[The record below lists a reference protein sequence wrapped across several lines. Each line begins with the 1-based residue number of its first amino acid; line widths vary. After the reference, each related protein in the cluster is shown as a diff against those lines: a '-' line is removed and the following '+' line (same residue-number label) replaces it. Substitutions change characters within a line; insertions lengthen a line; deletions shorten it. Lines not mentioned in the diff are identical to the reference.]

1 MRYAVIMAG
10 GVGQR
15 LWPLSRKHRPKQLLS
30 LVEGKNLLDVAVS
43 RLSGIFENENI
54 YVITNA
60 EYIDDIAAALPR
72 LPAVNIIGEPEGRDT
87 ANAVALGAAILA
99 GKDPEGTM
107 AVFTADHVI
116 RPVPQFAVSVEAA
129 CQAAEADREALVTF
143 GIKPT
148 SPHTG
153 LGYIHCSKASEDQIF
168 DVVGFVEKP
177 DHPTAR
183 RYVED
188 GNYYW
193 NSGMFVWTIPAIQS
207 ALAEFLPDS
216 KDKLTAITRAVA
228 EGTSFTAAMRE
239 IYPQLEKIS
248 IDYAVM
254 EKARKVRMVPLSCQW
269 LDIGSWPAI
278 ANVAEPDDLGNAVIA
293 STTVLLDS
301 CHNVIVSEDDHLLA
315 VIGMD
320 DCVIVHSPDAT
331 LICKKSDSQRLKE
344 MLSMIEKKSPGK
356 YS

>member
-1 MRYAVIMAG
+1 MAG
-10 GVGQR
+10 GIGQR

-30 LVEGKNLLDVAVS
+30 LIDGKSLLDVAVD
-43 RLSGIFENENI
+43 RLSGIFDNENI
-54 YVITNA
+54 YIITNA
-60 EYIDDIAAALPR
+60 EYVADIAAALPQ
-72 LPAVNIIGEPEGRDT
+72 LPPVNIIGEPEGRDT

-99 GKDPEGTM
+99 GKDPDGTM

-116 RPVPQFAVSVEAA
+116 RPVGQFAQSVEVA
-129 CQAAEADREALVTF
+129 CQAAESDRESLVTF

-153 LGYIHCSKASEDQIF
+153 LGYVHCDKASEGEIL

-177 DHPTAR
+177 DHSTAR

-193 NSGMFVWTIPAIQS
+193 NSGMFVWTIQAIQA

-216 KDKLTAITRAVA
+216 RDKLAAVTEA
-228 EGTSFTAAMRE
+228 VSEGSSFTALMGE
-239 IYPQLEKIS
+239 IYPQLQKIS

-254 EKARKVRMVPLSCQW
+254 EKANKVRMVPLSCEW

-278 ANVAEPDDLGNAVIA
+278 ENVAEPDDLGNAVVA

-344 MLSMIEKKSPGK
+344 LLSMIENKSPGK

>member
-10 GVGQR
+10 GIGQR
-15 LWPLSRKHRPKQLLS
+15 LWPLSRKRRPKQLLS
-30 LVEGKNLLDVAVS
+30 LVDGKSLLDVAVE
-43 RLSGIFENENI
+43 RLSGIFDDENI

-60 EYIDDIAAALPR
+60 EYVNDIVAALPQ
-72 LPAVNIIGEPEGRDT
+72 LPGANIIGEPEGRNT

-99 GKDPEGTM
+99 GKDAKGTM

-116 RPVPQFAVSVEAA
+116 RPVDQFAQSVESA
-129 CQAAEADREALVTF
+129 CQAAEGEDDVLVTF

-153 LGYIHCSKASEDQIF
+153 LGYIHCSQASESGIF

-183 RYVED
+183 RYVEN

-193 NSGMFVWTIPAIQS
+193 NSGMFVWAIPSIQN
-207 ALAEFLPDS
+207 ALGEFLPDS
-216 KDKLTAITRAVA
+216 RDKLTAVTRAVA
-228 EGTSFTAAMRE
+228 EGSDFTDIMGE
-239 IYPQLEKIS
+239 IYPQLQKIS

-254 EKARKVRMVPLSCQW
+254 EKAHKVRMVPLSCEW

-278 ANVAEPDDLGNAVIA
+278 ETIAEGDDLGNAVVA
-293 STTVLLDS
+293 STTIMLDS
-301 CHNVIVSEDDHLLA
+301 CRNVIVSEDDHLLA

-344 MLSMIEKKSPGK
+344 MLSMIERKSPGR

>member
-10 GVGQR
+10 GIGQR
-15 LWPLSRKHRPKQLLS
+15 LWPLSRKQRPKQLLS
-30 LVEGKNLLDVAVS
+30 LVDGKSLLDVSVE
-43 RLSGIFENENI
+43 RLSSIFENENI
-54 YVITNA
+54 FIITNA
-60 EYIDDIAAALPR
+60 EYVDDIAAALPQ
-72 LPAVNIIGEPEGRDT
+72 LPPENIIGEPIGRDT
-87 ANAVALGAAILA
+87 SNAVALGAAILA
-99 GKDPEGTM
+99 GKDPDGTM

-116 RPVPQFAVSVEAA
+116 RPVEEFAQCVESA
-129 CQAAEADREALVTF
+129 CQAAEAAGDSLLTF

-153 LGYIHCSKASEDQIF
+153 LGYIHCASTPENGIF

-177 DHPTAR
+177 DHSTAR
-183 RYVED
+183 RYVEE

-193 NSGMFVWTIPAIQS
+193 NSGMFVWTIPAIQA

-216 KDKLTAITRAVA
+216 REKLIPITDAVA
-228 EGTSFTAAMRE
+228 AGTSFTALMGE

-254 EKARKVRMVPLSCQW
+254 EKSSKVRMVPLSCEW

-278 ANVAEPDDLGNAVIA
+278 ENVAEPDDLGNAVVA
-293 STTVLLDS
+293 STTILLDS
-301 CHNVIVSEDDHLLA
+301 CHNVIVSEEDHLLA

-344 MLSMIEKKSPGK
+344 MLSMIERKSPGK

>member
-1 MRYAVIMAG
+1 MRYAAIMAG

-30 LVEGKNLLDVAVS
+30 LVEGKSLLDVAVS
-43 RLSGIFENENI
+43 RLSGVFDSENI
-54 YVITNA
+54 YIITNA
-60 EYIDDIAAALPR
+60 EYVDDIAAALPQ
-72 LPAVNIIGEPEGRDT
+72 LPAENIIGEPIGRDT

-107 AVFTADHVI
+107 AIFTADHVI
-116 RPVPQFAVSVEAA
+116 RPIDKFSETVESA
-129 CQAAEADREALVTF
+129 CRAAEEEPDALVTF

-153 LGYIHCSKASEDQIF
+153 LGYIHCGLSDNDRVFNVK
-168 DVVGFVEKP
+168 GFVEKP
-177 DHPTAR
+177 DRATAR
-183 RYVED
+183 RYVES

-193 NSGMFVWTIPAIQS
+193 NSGMFVWRIGAIQS
-207 ALAEFLPDS
+207 ALERFLPDS
-216 KDKLTAITRAVA
+216 LEKLSPITEAVA
-228 EGTSFTAAMRE
+228 AGEDITELMGE

-254 EKARKVRMVPLSCQW
+254 EKADKVRMVPLYCQW

-278 ANVAEPDDLGNAVIA
+278 ENIAEGDDLGNAVIA

-301 CHNVIVSEDDHLLA
+301 CRNVIVSEDDHLLA

-344 MLSMIEKKSPGK
+344 LLAMIEKKSPGK

>member
-10 GVGQR
+10 GIGQR
-15 LWPLSRKHRPKQLLS
+15 LWPLSRKSRPKQLLS
-30 LVEGKNLLDVAVS
+30 LVDGKSLLDVAVE
-43 RLSGIFENENI
+43 RLSGTFDNENI
-54 YVITNA
+54 YIITNA
-60 EYIDDIAAALPR
+60 EYVDDIAAALPQ
-72 LPAVNIIGEPEGRDT
+72 LPAANIVGEPMGRDT
-87 ANAVALGAAILA
+87 SNAVALAAAILA

-116 RPVPQFAVSVEAA
+116 RPIEKLAQSVESA
-129 CQAAEADREALVTF
+129 CIAAEADADALLTF

-153 LGYIHCSKASEDQIF
+153 LGYIHCAKASEGDIF

-177 DHPTAR
+177 DHSTAR

-193 NSGMFVWTIPAIQS
+193 NSGMFVWTIPAIQA

-216 KDKLTAITRAVA
+216 KTKLTAITELVA
-228 EGTSFTAAMRE
+228 QGSDYTAAMNE

-254 EKARKVRMVPLSCQW
+254 EKARKVRMVPLSCEW

-278 ANVAEPDDLGNAVIA
+278 ENVAEPDDLGNAVIA

-301 CHNVIVSEDDHLLA
+301 CRNVIVSEDDHLLA

-344 MLSMIEKKSPGK
+344 LLSMIETKSPGK

>member
-1 MRYAVIMAG
+1 MRHAVIMAG

-30 LVEGKNLLDVAVS
+30 LVDGKSLLDVAVE
-43 RLSGIFENENI
+43 RLSGIFANENI
-54 YVITNA
+54 YIITNA
-60 EYIDDIAAALPR
+60 EYVSDIAAALPQ
-72 LPAVNIIGEPEGRDT
+72 LPPVNIIGEPEGRDT

-99 GKDPEGTM
+99 GKDANGTM

-116 RPVPQFAVSVEAA
+116 RPVDQFARSVESA
-129 CQAAEADREALVTF
+129 CQAAEAEDDALLTF

-153 LGYIHCSKASEDQIF
+153 LGYVHCGRASESGVF

-177 DHPTAR
+177 DHSTAR

-193 NSGMFVWTIPAIQS
+193 NSGMFVWTIRSIQN
-207 ALAEFLPDS
+207 ALGEFLPDS
-216 KDKLTAITRAVA
+216 REKLAAITRAVA
-228 EGTSFTAAMRE
+228 EGNDYTDIMGE
-239 IYPQLEKIS
+239 IYPQLQKIS

-254 EKARKVRMVPLSCQW
+254 EKAHKVRMVPLSCEW

-278 ANVAEPDDLGNAVIA
+278 ENIAEGDDLGNAVVA
-293 STTVLLDS
+293 STTIMLDS
-301 CHNVIVSEDDHLLA
+301 CRNVIVSEDDHLLA

-344 MLSMIEKKSPGK
+344 MLSMIERKSPGR

>member
-30 LVEGKNLLDVAVS
+30 LVDGKSLLDVAVE
-43 RLSGIFENENI
+43 RLSGIFDNENI

-60 EYIDDIAAALPR
+60 EYVNDIAAALPQ
-72 LPAVNIIGEPEGRDT
+72 LPPVNIIGEPEGRDT

-99 GKDPEGTM
+99 GKDENGTM

-116 RPVPQFAVSVEAA
+116 RPVDQFARSVESA
-129 CQAAEADREALVTF
+129 CQAAEGGDDALVTF

-148 SPHTG
+148 GPHTG
-153 LGYIHCSKASEDQIF
+153 LGYIHCGRASESGVF

-193 NSGMFVWTIPAIQS
+193 NSGMFVWTIPAIQR
-207 ALAEFLPDS
+207 AMDEFLPDS

-228 EGTSFTAAMRE
+228 EGSSFTAIMRE
-239 IYPQLEKIS
+239 IYPQLQKIS

-254 EKARKVRMVPLSCQW
+254 EKAHNVRMVPLSCEW

-278 ANVAEPDDLGNAVIA
+278 ETIAEPDDLGNAVVA
-293 STTVLLDS
+293 GTTVLLDS
-301 CHNVIVSEDDHLLA
+301 CRNVIVSEDDHLLA

-344 MLSMIEKKSPGK
+344 LLSMIENKSPGR

>member
-15 LWPLSRKHRPKQLLS
+15 LWPLSRKSRPKQLLS
-30 LVEGKNLLDVAVS
+30 LVGGKSLLDVAVE
-43 RLSGIFENENI
+43 RLAGIFDNENI
-54 YVITNA
+54 YIITNA
-60 EYIDDIAAALPR
+60 EYVDAIASALPQ
-72 LPAVNIIGEPEGRDT
+72 LPAENIVGEPVGRDT

-116 RPVPQFAVSVEAA
+116 RPVEKFAQSVEAA
-129 CQAAEADREALVTF
+129 CQAAESEPDALVTF

-153 LGYIHCSKASEDQIF
+153 LGYVHCKRESENGIF

-177 DHPTAR
+177 DHSTAR

-188 GNYYW
+188 GNYFW
-193 NSGMFVWTIPAIQS
+193 NSGMFVWTIPAIQGV
-207 ALAEFLPDS
+207 LGEFLPDS
-216 KDKLTAITRAVA
+216 RDKLSAVTQAVA
-228 EGTSFTAAMRE
+228 GGDDFASIMEE
-239 IYPQLEKIS
+239 VYPQLEKIS

-254 EKARKVRMVPLSCQW
+254 EKAPKVRMVPLACEW

-278 ANVAEPDDLGNAVIA
+278 ENVAEPDDLGNAVVA
-293 STTVLLDS
+293 STTIMLDS
-301 CHNVIVSEDDHLLA
+301 CRNVLVSEDDHLLA

-344 MLSMIEKKSPGK
+344 MLSMIEKKSPGR

>member
-1 MRYAVIMAG
+1 MAG

-15 LWPLSRKHRPKQLLS
+15 LWPLSRKRRPKQLLS
-30 LVEGKNLLDVAVS
+30 LVDGKSLLDVAVE
-43 RLSGIFENENI
+43 RLSGIFDDENI
-54 YVITNA
+54 YIVTNA
-60 EYIDDIAAALPR
+60 EYVNDIAAALPQ
-72 LPAVNIIGEPEGRDT
+72 LPAANIIGEPEGRNT

-99 GKDPEGTM
+99 GKDEDGTM

-116 RPVPQFAVSVEAA
+116 RPVDQFAQSVESA
-129 CQAAEADREALVTF
+129 CRTAEAEDDVLVTF
-143 GIKPT
+143 GIRPT

-153 LGYIHCSKASEDQIF
+153 LGYVHCSSQASESGIF

-177 DHPTAR
+177 DHSTAR

-193 NSGMFVWTIPAIQS
+193 NSGMFVWTIPTIQD
-207 ALAEFLPDS
+207 ALGEFLPDS
-216 KDKLTAITRAVA
+216 RDKLTAITRAVA
-228 EGTSFTAAMRE
+228 EGSDFTDIMGE
-239 IYPQLEKIS
+239 IYPHLQKIS

-254 EKARKVRMVPLSCQW
+254 EKAHKVRMVPLSCEW
-269 LDIGSWPAI
+269 LDIGAWPAVETI
-278 ANVAEPDDLGNAVIA
+278 AEGDDLGNAVVA

-301 CHNVIVSEDDHLLA
+301 CRNVIVSEDDHLLA

-344 MLSMIEKKSPGK
+344 LLSMIENKSPGR

>member
-1 MRYAVIMAG
+1 MAG

-15 LWPLSRKHRPKQLLS
+15 LWPLSRKRRPKQLLS
-30 LVEGKNLLDVAVS
+30 LVDGKSLLDVAVE
-43 RLSGIFENENI
+43 RLSGIFDDENI
-54 YVITNA
+54 YIVTNA
-60 EYIDDIAAALPR
+60 EYVNDIAAALPQ
-72 LPAVNIIGEPEGRDT
+72 LPADNIIGEPEGRNT

-99 GKDPEGTM
+99 GKDENGTM

-116 RPVPQFAVSVEAA
+116 RPVDQFAQSVESA
-129 CQAAEADREALVTF
+129 CQTAEAEDDVLVTF
-143 GIKPT
+143 GVKPT

-153 LGYIHCSKASEDQIF
+153 LGYVHCSSQASESGIF

-177 DHPTAR
+177 DHSTAR

-193 NSGMFVWTIPAIQS
+193 NSGMFVWTIRSIQN
-207 ALAEFLPDS
+207 ALSEFLPDS
-216 KDKLTAITRAVA
+216 REKLTAITRAVA
-228 EGTSFTAAMRE
+228 EGNDYTDIMGE
-239 IYPQLEKIS
+239 IYPQLQNIS

-254 EKARKVRMVPLSCQW
+254 EKAHKVRMVPLSCEW

-278 ANVAEPDDLGNAVIA
+278 ENIAEGDDLGNAVVA
-293 STTVLLDS
+293 STTIMLDS
-301 CHNVIVSEDDHLLA
+301 CRNVIVSEDDHLLA

-344 MLSMIEKKSPGK
+344 MLSMIEKKSPGR

>member
-10 GVGQR
+10 GIGQR
-15 LWPLSRKHRPKQLLS
+15 LWPLSRKRHPKQLLS
-30 LVEGKNLLDVAVS
+30 LVDGKSLLDVSVD
-43 RLSGIFENENI
+43 RLSGIFDNENI
-54 YVITNA
+54 YIITNA
-60 EYIDDIAAALPR
+60 EYVDDITAALPQ
-72 LPAVNIIGEPEGRDT
+72 LPAENIIGEPIGRDT

-99 GKDPEGTM
+99 GKDPNGTM

-116 RPVPQFAVSVEAA
+116 RPVDEFAQSVESA
-129 CQAAEADREALVTF
+129 CQAAESAGDALLTF

-153 LGYIHCSKASEDQIF
+153 LGYIHCTPTPEDGVF

-177 DHPTAR
+177 DHSTAR
-183 RYVED
+183 RYVES

-207 ALAEFLPDS
+207 AMGEFLPDS
-216 KDKLTAITRAVA
+216 LEKLSAVTRAI
-228 EGTSFTAAMRE
+228 AAGESITELMGE
-239 IYPQLEKIS
+239 IYPQLRKIS

-254 EKARKVRMVPLSCQW
+254 EKSDKVRMVPLSCEW

-278 ANVAEPDDLGNAVIA
+278 NTVAEPDDLGNAVIA
-293 STTVLLDS
+293 STTILLDS
-301 CHNVIVSEDDHLLA
+301 CRNVIVSEDDHLIA

-344 MLSMIEKKSPGK
+344 LLTMIEKKSPGR

>member
-10 GVGQR
+10 GIGQR
-15 LWPLSRKHRPKQLLS
+15 LWPLSRKSRPKQLLS
-30 LVEGKNLLDVAVS
+30 LVDGKSLLDVAVD
-43 RLSGIFENENI
+43 RLAGTFENENI
-54 YVITNA
+54 YIITNA
-60 EYIDDIAAALPR
+60 EYVDDIAAALPQ
-72 LPAVNIIGEPEGRDT
+72 LPAENIVGEPMGRDT
-87 ANAVALGAAILA
+87 ANAVALAAAILA

-107 AVFTADHVI
+107 AVFTADHII
-116 RPVPQFAVSVEAA
+116 RPIEELAQSVETA
-129 CQAAEADREALVTF
+129 CQTAEADTQTLVTF

-153 LGYIHCSKASEDQIF
+153 LGYVHCAKASEGDIF

-183 RYVED
+183 RYVEN

-193 NSGMFVWTIPAIQS
+193 NSGMFVWTIPAIQ
-207 ALAEFLPDS
+207 AAIGEFLPDS
-216 KDKLTAITRAVA
+216 KTKLTAITDLVA
-228 EGTSFTAAMRE
+228 QGQDYTAAMNE

-254 EKARKVRMVPLSCQW
+254 EKARKVRMVPLSCEW

-278 ANVAEPDDLGNAVIA
+278 ENVAEPDDLGNAVIA

-301 CHNVIVSEDDHLLA
+301 CRNVIVSEDDHLITL
-315 VIGMD
+315 IGMD
-320 DCVIVHSPDAT
+320 DCVVVHSPDAT

-344 MLSMIEKKSPGK
+344 LLAMIETKSPGK
-356 YS
+356 YT

>member
-1 MRYAVIMAG
+1 MRYAMIMAG

-15 LWPLSRKHRPKQLLS
+15 LWPLSRKRRPKQLLK
-30 LVEGKNLLDVAVS
+30 LVDGKSLLDVAVE
-43 RLSGIFENENI
+43 RLSGIFDNENI
-54 YVITNA
+54 YIITNA
-60 EYIDDIAAALPR
+60 EYVDDISAALPQ
-72 LPAVNIIGEPEGRDT
+72 LPAANIIGEPEGRDT

-99 GKDPEGTM
+99 GKDPDGTM

-116 RPVPQFAVSVEAA
+116 RPVDQFARSVESA
-129 CQAAEADREALVTF
+129 CQAAESEDGVLVTF

-153 LGYIHCSKASEDQIF
+153 LGYIHCNQAPESGIF

-177 DHPTAR
+177 DRSTAR
-183 RYVED
+183 RYVEN

-193 NSGMFVWTIPAIQS
+193 NSGMFVWTIPSIQN

-216 KDKLTAITRAVA
+216 RDKLTAVTGAVSD
-228 EGTSFTAAMRE
+228 GVDFTDVMGE
-239 IYPQLEKIS
+239 IYPQLQKIS

-254 EKARKVRMVPLSCQW
+254 EKARKVRMVPLSCEW

-278 ANVAEPDDLGNAVIA
+278 ENIAEGDDLGNSVIA
-293 STTVLLDS
+293 STTIMLDCCRNVL
-301 CHNVIVSEDDHLLA
+301 VSEDDHLLA

-344 MLSMIEKKSPGK
+344 MLAMIEKKSPGR

>member
-1 MRYAVIMAG
+1 MRYAAIMAG

-30 LVEGKNLLDVAVS
+30 LVEGKSLLDVAVG
-43 RLSGIFENENI
+43 RLNGVFDNENI
-54 YVITNA
+54 YIITNA
-60 EYIDDIAAALPR
+60 EYVDDIAAALPQ
-72 LPAVNIIGEPEGRDT
+72 LPRENIVGEPVGRDT

-99 GKDPEGTM
+99 GRDPNGTM

-116 RPVPQFAVSVEAA
+116 RPVEDFAATVASA
-129 CQAAEADREALVTF
+129 CQAAEDEPDALITF

-148 SPHTG
+148 SPQTG
-153 LGYIHCSKASEDQIF
+153 LGYIHCGQASDNGVF
-168 DVVGFVEKP
+168 DVKGFVEKP
-177 DHPTAR
+177 DRATAR
-183 RYVED
+183 RYVES

-207 ALAEFLPDS
+207 ALGQFLPDS
-216 KDKLTAITRAVA
+216 LEKLRPITEAVA
-228 EGTSFTAAMRE
+228 AGGDITELMGE

-254 EKARKVRMVPLSCQW
+254 EKADKGRMVPLSCQW

-278 ANVAEPDDLGNAVIA
+278 ENVAEQDDLGNAVVA

-301 CHNVIVSEDDHLLA
+301 CRNVIVSEDDHLLA

-344 MLSMIEKKSPGK
+344 LLAMIESKSPGK

>member
-15 LWPLSRKHRPKQLLS
+15 LWPLSRKNRPKQLLS
-30 LVEGKNLLDVAVS
+30 LLNGKSLLDVAVE
-43 RLSGIFENENI
+43 RLSGIFDNENI
-54 YVITNA
+54 YIITNA
-60 EYIDDIAAALPR
+60 EYVSDIAAALPQ
-72 LPAVNIIGEPEGRDT
+72 LPPANIVGEPEGRDT

-99 GKDPEGTM
+99 GKDPNGTM

-116 RPVPQFAVSVEAA
+116 RPVDQFAQCVESA
-129 CQAAEADREALVTF
+129 CQAAESEDDVLVTF

-148 SPHTG
+148 GPHTG
-153 LGYIHCSKASEDQIF
+153 LGYVHCAKASEGEVF

-193 NSGMFVWTIPAIQS
+193 NSGMFVWTIPSIQN
-207 ALAEFLPDS
+207 ALGEFLPDS
-216 KDKLTAITRAVA
+216 RDKLTAITQAVA
-228 EGTSFTAAMRE
+228 EGSSFTALMGE
-239 IYPQLEKIS
+239 IYPQLQKIS

-254 EKARKVRMVPLSCQW
+254 EKAQKVRMVPLSCEW

-278 ANVAEPDDLGNAVIA
+278 ETIAEPDDLGNAVVA
-293 STTVLLDS
+293 STTIMLDS
-301 CHNVIVSEDDHLLA
+301 CRNVIVSEDDHLLA

-344 MLSMIEKKSPGK
+344 MLSMIENKSPGR

>member
-15 LWPLSRKHRPKQLLS
+15 LWPLSRKRRPKQLLT
-30 LVEGKNLLDVAVS
+30 LVDGKSLLDIAVE
-43 RLSGIFENENI
+43 RLSSIFDNENI
-54 YVITNA
+54 YIVTNS
-60 EYIDDIAAALPR
+60 EYVDDIASALPQ
-72 LPAVNIIGEPEGRDT
+72 LPPENIIGEPEGRNT
-87 ANAVALGAAILA
+87 ANAVALGAAILE
-99 GKDPEGTM
+99 GKDPNGTM
-107 AVFTADHVI
+107 AIFTADHVI
-116 RPVPQFAVSVEAA
+116 RPVDKFAQCVEAA
-129 CQAAEADREALVTF
+129 CQAAENEPDALVTF

-153 LGYIHCSKASEDQIF
+153 LGYVQCAKESEGNVL

-193 NSGMFVWTIPAIQS
+193 NSGMFIWTIQAIQN

-216 KDKLTAITRAVA
+216 KDKLTAITRAVS
-228 EGTSFTAAMRE
+228 EGRSFTALMAE
-239 IYPQLEKIS
+239 IYPQLENIS

-254 EKARKVRMVPLSCQW
+254 EKAHKVRMVPLSCEW

-278 ANVAEPDDLGNAVIA
+278 QNVTEPDSMGNAVVA
-293 STTVLLDS
+293 SNTILLDS
-301 CHNVIVSEDDHLLA
+301 CHNVIVSEDDHLIA

-320 DCVIVHSPDAT
+320 DCVIIRSPDAT

-344 MLSMIEKKSPGK
+344 LLSMIEAKAPGK

>member
-1 MRYAVIMAG
+1 MRYAAIMAG

-30 LVEGKNLLDVAVS
+30 LVDGKSLLDVAVG
-43 RLSGIFENENI
+43 RLAGTFDNENI
-54 YVITNA
+54 YIITNA
-60 EYIDDIAAALPR
+60 EYVDDIAAALPQ
-72 LPAVNIIGEPEGRDT
+72 LPPENIIGEPVGRDT

-99 GKDPEGTM
+99 GKDPNGTM

-116 RPVPQFAVSVEAA
+116 RPIEEFAQTVEAA
-129 CQAAEADREALVTF
+129 CQSAESQPDALITF

-153 LGYIHCSKASEDQIF
+153 LGYIHCGQACDSGIF
-168 DVVGFVEKP
+168 DVEGFVEKP

-183 RYVED
+183 RYVES
-188 GNYYW
+188 GNYFW

-216 KDKLTAITRAVA
+216 RDKLAPITQAVA
-228 EGTSFTAAMRE
+228 NGQDITELMGE

-254 EKARKVRMVPLSCQW
+254 EKAHKVRMVPLSCEW
-269 LDIGSWPAI
+269 LDIGSWSAI
-278 ANVAEPDDLGNAVIA
+278 ENVAEPDDLGNAGVA

-301 CHNVIVSEDDHLLA
+301 YRNVIVSEDDHLVA

-344 MLSMIEKKSPGK
+344 LLAMIENKSPGK